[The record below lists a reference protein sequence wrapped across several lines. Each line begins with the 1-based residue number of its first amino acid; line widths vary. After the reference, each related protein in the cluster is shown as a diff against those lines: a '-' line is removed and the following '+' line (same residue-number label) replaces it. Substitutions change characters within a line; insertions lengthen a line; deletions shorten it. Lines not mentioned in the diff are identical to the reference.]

1 MRYLQK
7 AGGVWKD
14 GEVPEYIHMHTHEHI
29 CTSTH
34 ICIYT
39 CTCVAHTCTRTL
51 QKLAQDLK
59 IC

>member
-34 ICIYT
+34 IGIYT
-39 CTCVAHTCTRTL
+39 CTHKL